1 MVRYQMCLANGYI
14 NISYMREWLSWWST
28 TLPRSGPRVRV
39 PSRALVS
46 DIQIYKFSYVR
57 EWLSWWSTT
66 LPRSGPRVRVPSR
79 ALFHQKGHHSDVFF
93 LINRV
98 LPDSNFR
105 VSSLPLRSAHITICD
120 TFKGILNILLV
131 HMISSTKKRGTCFYS
146 ISKFC
151 IFRKFFRLHVL

>member
-1 MVRYQMCLANGYI
+1 MVRYQMCLANRYI

-79 ALFHQKGHHSDVFF
+79 ALFYQKGHHSDVLF

-105 VSSLPLRSAHITICD
+105 VSSLPLRSAHSGHPPD
-120 TFKGILNILLV
+120 VLRRLALL
-131 HMISSTKKRGTCFYS
+131 
-146 ISKFC
+146 SKFC

>member
-1 MVRYQMCLANGYI
+1 MCLTDRYRI
-14 NISYMREWLSWWST
+14 ISDMREWLSWWST

-66 LPRSGPRVRVPSR
+66 LPRSGSRVRVPSR

-105 VSSLPLRSAHITICD
+105 VSSLPLRSAHSGHPPD
-120 TFKGILNILLV
+120 
-131 HMISSTKKRGTCFYS
+131 
-146 ISKFC
+146 
-151 IFRKFFRLHVL
+151 VLRRVALATLFHSAAVRSCPEGFLIHRM